1 MNEID
6 PCINQVSFPN
16 STERPFILSSLL
28 FQLVVQEIFQNYM
41 LFRIVEEHIEILNNL
56 SYYYKCVYIGLDEI
70 YV

>member
-6 PCINQVSFPN
+6 PCINQVSFPS

-28 FQLVVQEIFQNYM
+28 FQLVVQEKFQNYM

-56 SYYYKCVYIGLDEI
+56 SYYYKCVYIGLEEI
-70 YV
+70 